1 MALMGMP
8 TWRVGRSL
16 VVRYPAMVQ
25 LILEAERY
33 GLPVAASPG
42 TTWLPRRASGN
53 EVGTVDSRVHW
64 GSDLASSNGLDHWYL
79 ARACVRHA
87 GGSPSRTGGPRVS
100 EGARIR
106 G

>member
-1 MALMGMP
+1 VALMGMP
-8 TWRVGRSL
+8 TWRVGPSL

-64 GSDLASSNGLDHWYL
+64 VQTWQVPMAWTIGTWLGPACGMLAVPPPG
-79 ARACVRHA
+79 RAGRA
-87 GGSPSRTGGPRVS
+87 
-100 EGARIR
+100 
-106 G
+106 